1 MKSIILFLFLS
12 TFSTP
17 SGQWLTDFKTAI
29 TEATVQRRLILLN
42 FSGSDWCGPC
52 IQMHKQIFN
61 AEAFTRFADNNLVL
75 VNADFPRSSKNRLSA
90 AQQKTNEALADTYN
104 KEGHFPYT
112 VLLKPDG
119 TVIKTWD
126 GLPKGDAVA
135 MMTEIKAASFLAYP

>member
-1 MKSIILFLFLS
+1 MKSIILLLFLS
-12 TFSTP
+12 TLSTP
-17 SGQWLTDFKTAI
+17 SAQWLTDFKTA
-29 TEATVQRRLILLN
+29 TAEATVHRRLILLN

-61 AEAFTRFADNNLVL
+61 AEVFTKFADSSLIL

-90 AQQKTNEALADTYN
+90 AQQKTNDALADTYN

-119 TVIKTWD
+119 TIIKTWD
-126 GLPKGDAVA
+126 GLPKEDATT
-135 MMTEIKAASFLAYP
+135 MITEIKAASSLAYP